1 MRLRSVFGAG
11 LVLAA
16 LGSNVCRAQDQYFDA
31 AGVRLRY
38 LERGKGEPVVL
49 LHGFGNTAE
58 LWSDNHIVQDLSRDY
73 RVIAFDER
81 GHGKSDKPHDP
92 AKYGREMGLD
102 VVRLLDHLHIQRA
115 HVVGY
120 SLGGYIV
127 SQLLTLR
134 PERFLSA
141 TLIAG
146 AGRFNWDSTRAAL
159 ADTEARERERECISR
174 SMIFR
179 LAPPNAPRPSE
190 DSLERM
196 SARCL
201 ADTTKDRF
209 AFAAIIRS
217 RADQAFSP
225 SAAAAV
231 TVPTLAIAG
240 SDDPEKAPLQA
251 LVQIRPSIKLVV
263 VDGAT
268 HEGPRG
274 ILGRPE
280 LLIALREFLSKHAA
294 PK

>member
-1 MRLRSVFGAG
+1 MRFFRVFGAS
-11 LVLAA
+11 LMLAA
-16 LGSNVCRAQDQYFDA
+16 LGSNVCPAQDQYFNS

-38 LERGKGEPVVL
+38 LDTGAGEPIVF

-58 LWSDNHIVQDLSRDY
+58 LWSDNHIVQNLSRNY
-73 RVIAFDER
+73 RVITFDER
-81 GHGKSDKPHDP
+81 GHRKSEKPHE
-92 AKYGREMGLD
+92 AANYGREMGLD

-127 SQLLTLR
+127 SQLLTLH

-225 SAAAAV
+225 ATAAAV

-240 SDDPEKAPLQA
+240 SDDPEKAGLEA
-251 LVQIRPSIKLVV
+251 LVRIRPSITLVI

-280 LLIALREFLSKHAA
+280 LLSALRAFLSKHTAS
-294 PK
+294 K

>member
-1 MRLRSVFGAG
+1 MRLLSVFGAG

-81 GHGKSDKPHDP
+81 GHGKSDKSHDP